1 MNNVYIKPTKDGW
14 PEFIMKFPV
23 KVKTL
28 KGTNVDKFNE
38 LLESDIK
45 SSGDRLNKTT
55 AAKCL
60 MTRWD
65 MDKHYSSFQKLG
77 ELVINMAK
85 TVPLANATN
94 EGGDPRQYDYK
105 VQDSW
110 GLIYT
115 KVQSCKPHQHWPHA
129 WSFTYCVKGCED
141 CAPLKFPD
149 VNDEYGIKPQTGQLV
164 LWPASLYHSVPEQE
178 CDHERIMAVGNLIV
192 DWDKSVQSVTDYQ
205 LTPAPKGE

>member
-94 EGGDPRQYDYK
+94 
-105 VQDSW
+105 
-110 GLIYT
+110 
-115 KVQSCKPHQHWPHA
+115 
-129 WSFTYCVKGCED
+129 
-141 CAPLKFPD
+141 
-149 VNDEYGIKPQTGQLV
+149 
-164 LWPASLYHSVPEQE
+164 
-178 CDHERIMAVGNLIV
+178 
-192 DWDKSVQSVTDYQ
+192 
-205 LTPAPKGE
+205 